1 MGGSNSKTV
10 VETNIVNESTFNAL
24 NRSEN
29 VVSAT
34 VLNVQD
40 MSVKGVKAY
49 GCNLKI
55 GQKINA
61 DIKIM
66 QSFNQ
71 EDTQNLVNDIMNE
84 LDEKVTNE
92 SKRKTGF
99 MGISG
104 FDNKKSEAK
113 TNITNKIKKS
123 ITNETINKL
132 QGQVVNKQKLVTE
145 NLVIDKCG
153 MSVYKELGFPPPV
166 EVVELCTKSLG
177 DCVIDQNVVVK
188 YVAEQLGNKISKI
201 INEDKTAQ
209 ALSKEL
215 TASSTQEAAGI
226 EAAIGAF
233 TGPMKYAIIA
243 CALVVVILI
252 VGGVVFSM
260 SPAGQNAAKAA
271 ASKIK

>member
-132 QGQVVNKQKLVTE
+132 QGQVVNKQK
-145 NLVIDKCG
+145 
-153 MSVYKELGFPPPV
+153 
-166 EVVELCTKSLG
+166 
-177 DCVIDQNVVVK
+177 
-188 YVAEQLGNKISKI
+188 
-201 INEDKTAQ
+201 
-209 ALSKEL
+209 
-215 TASSTQEAAGI
+215 
-226 EAAIGAF
+226 
-233 TGPMKYAIIA
+233 
-243 CALVVVILI
+243 
-252 VGGVVFSM
+252 
-260 SPAGQNAAKAA
+260 
-271 ASKIK
+271 

>member
-34 VLNVQD
+34 VMNVQD

-66 QSFNQ
+66 QTFNQ
-71 EDTQNLVNDIMNE
+71 EDTQNLVNEIMNE

-99 MGISG
+99 LGISG

-113 TNITNKIKKS
+113 TNITNKINKS

-132 QGQVVNKQKLVTE
+132 QGQVVNKQRLVTE

-153 MSVYKELGFPPPV
+153 MTVYKELGFPPPV
-166 EVVELCTKSLG
+166 EVVELCTKALG

-226 EAAIGAF
+226 EAAINAF

-271 ASKIK
+271 TSKIK